1 MEGPALIFLSKEG
14 ELRLLELW
22 IPLIPRP
29 PVLAAQPLFLH
40 PETRIC
46 FEIELNPQL
55 NRGHVGGGVT
65 PHPT

>member
-1 MEGPALIFLSKEG
+1 MEGTCSFVSKEG

-22 IPLIPRP
+22 VPLIPRP
-29 PVLAAQPLFLH
+29 LSSLPNLCFCI

-46 FEIELNPQL
+46 FEIELNL
-55 NRGHVGGGVT
+55 SSTGAMLVVGVT